1 MTENNLDKN
10 ADKNTMGSG
19 ELKNR
24 FSNNLLTSAHPSP
37 PKPHRWLPHPLF
49 SLGMVGVWMLL
60 NNTISAGHFVL
71 GVFLAWVIPWLA
83 QGFWPEPLVVRKPL
97 VLIRFAF
104 VVFWDVIIA
113 NLLLMLRILGPSGK
127 LQPAFIKVPLDTDHE
142 FAIAML
148 ASTIS
153 LTPGTVSADL
163 SLDGHYLLV
172 HCLHVKDIE
181 EEIQLLKTRYEA
193 PLKEIF
199 NC

>member
-1 MTENNLDKN
+1 MKENNSEKHT
-10 ADKNTMGSG
+10 AGSG
-19 ELKNR
+19 TLKNR
-24 FSNNLLTSAHPSP
+24 FTNNSLTSAHPSP
-37 PKPHRWLPHPLF
+37 PKLRRWLPHPLF
-49 SLGMVGVWMLL
+49 SLGMVAVWMLL
-60 NNTISAGHFVL
+60 NNTTSAGHLLL
-71 GVFLAWVIPWLA
+71 GIFLSWMIPWLA
-83 QGFWPEPLVVRKPL
+83 QGFWPEPLLVRKPL

-104 VVFWDVIIA
+104 VVLWDVVIA
-113 NLLLMLRILGPSGK
+113 NLVLMVRILGPSAK

-172 HCLHVKDIE
+172 HCLHVRDIE

>member
-1 MTENNLDKN
+1 MKETNEEKN
-10 ADKNTMGSG
+10 AAGSG

-24 FSNNLLTSAHPSP
+24 FTNNSLTSAHPSP
-37 PKPHRWLPHPLF
+37 PKRRRWLPHPLF
-49 SLGMVGVWMLL
+49 SLGLVAVWMLL
-60 NNTISAGHFVL
+60 NNTLSAGHLVL
-71 GVFLAWVIPWLA
+71 GVCLAWVIPWLA
-83 QGFWPEPLVVRKPL
+83 QGFWPEPLLVRKPL

-104 VVFWDVIIA
+104 VVLWDVIIA
-113 NLLLMLRILGPSGK
+113 NLLLVVRILGPSHK
-127 LQPAFIKVPLDTDHE
+127 LQPAFIRVPLDTDHE

-163 SLDGHYLLV
+163 SLDGRYLLV
-172 HCLHVKDIE
+172 HCLHVSDIE
-181 EEIQLLKTRYEA
+181 EEIQLIKTRYEA